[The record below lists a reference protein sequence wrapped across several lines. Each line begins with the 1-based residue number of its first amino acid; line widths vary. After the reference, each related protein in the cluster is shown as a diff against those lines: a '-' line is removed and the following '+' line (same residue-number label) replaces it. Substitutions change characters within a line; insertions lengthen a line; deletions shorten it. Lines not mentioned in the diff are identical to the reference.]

1 MFVFQAFV
9 SFRGLRH
16 FVVVDVVVVVVAVLV
31 VVVVAVFVVVDVAV
45 FVVVDVAN
53 FIPVVDVVAKLIVIA
68 LIVDFVGFII

>member
-31 VVVVAVFVVVDVAV
+31 VVVAVFVVVDVAV
-45 FVVVDVAN
+45 FVVVDVAT